1 MPLLQNKDASYSE
14 NAVVGTNR
22 IVADNFAK
30 NKSIVSKQGVNTSQ
44 RQEVI
49 VARLDLLQSKESGN
63 VRMVSQSESQVK

>member
-1 MPLLQNKDASYSE
+1 MPLLQNKDATYSE
-14 NAVVGTNR
+14 NVVGTNR